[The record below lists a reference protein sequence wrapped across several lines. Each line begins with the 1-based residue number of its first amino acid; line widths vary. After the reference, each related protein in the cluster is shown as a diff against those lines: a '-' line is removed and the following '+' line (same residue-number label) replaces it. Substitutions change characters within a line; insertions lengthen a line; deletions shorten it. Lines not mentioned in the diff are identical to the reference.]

1 MNGHMEIVILLLS
14 VSQNNVID
22 QKDDYGVSA
31 INYATIRGHFH
42 VARCIGTMINDDLDT
57 IQATNTQS
65 LTSRKSTKYDRVQPK
80 KGGNPDS

>member
-57 IQATNTQS
+57 LQTTNTQS
-65 LTSRKSTKYDRVQPK
+65 LTSRKSTKYNRVQPK
-80 KGGNPDS
+80 NGDNPDS